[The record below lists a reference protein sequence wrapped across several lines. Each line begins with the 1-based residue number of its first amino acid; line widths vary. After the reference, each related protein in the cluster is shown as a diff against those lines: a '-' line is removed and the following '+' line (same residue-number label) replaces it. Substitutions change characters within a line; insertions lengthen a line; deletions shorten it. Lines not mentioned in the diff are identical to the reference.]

1 MAPRGRRDRVTV
13 LARELSDHCVVDS
26 KRTLKVLVLSIYGFS
41 YPQSVVGVKSFHSLS
56 LVFSFM
62 DQVVC
67 PVARDTSRTNLV
79 FFICSPCSERF
90 SPLPLLLFSSLGSSS
105 LSFFKFF

>member
-1 MAPRGRRDRVTV
+1 M
-13 LARELSDHCVVDS
+13 LARELSYRVVDS
-26 KRTLKVLVLSIYGFS
+26 KITLKVLVLSIYGFS

-67 PVARDTSRTNLV
+67 PVARDTSRTNLI
-79 FFICSPCSERF
+79 FFICSPCSECF
-90 SPLPLLLFSSLGSSS
+90 SSPFPLLLF
-105 LSFFKFF
+105 